1 MHFNPKGFNTIENST
16 IEKSDI
22 PMQSLTA
29 IILTKNEEQNIGEC
43 LKSIQGFARR
53 AVVIDCGST
62 DKTVEIAKSFGA
74 DVYFHEF
81 TYYAAQFN
89 WGIDNTNIDTDWIL
103 RLDADERMTPEVI
116 REAGAIMEDPNAA
129 AQGINGITMECV
141 FYFMGKPLMHGVKKK
156 RKTMIFRRGIGRIE
170 DRKRDA
176 HSLISCGQNT
186 CIKSRFLHYDFKDLS
201 SYIKRY
207 NWYAAREMQDYIAF
221 REGAST
227 AINGDKYLSAQR
239 RKKFGLYYH
248 APKFIRCWL
257 WFIYNYIFR
266 LGFLDGKEGFL
277 FHYFE
282 CAWYRMLVDARIYEY
297 DKTGKGLDELKA
309 LD

>member
-1 MHFNPKGFNTIENST
+1 
-16 IEKSDI
+16 
-22 PMQSLTA
+22 MQSLTA
-29 IILTKNEEQNIGEC
+29 IILTKNEEKNIRQC
-43 LKSIQGFARR
+43 LESIRGFASR
-53 AVVIDCGST
+53 AVVVDCGST
-62 DKTVEIAKSFGA
+62 DKTVDIAKEMGA
-74 DVYFHEF
+74 DVFFHEF
-81 TYYAAQFN
+81 TYYAEQFN

-103 RLDADERMTPEVI
+103 RLDADERFTPEAI
-116 REAGAIMEDPNAA
+116 AEASAIMESAEA
-129 AQGINGITMECV
+129 RAKGINGITMEAI

-156 RKTMIFRRGIGRIE
+156 RKMMIFRRGIGRIE

-176 HSLISCGQNT
+176 HSIISEGENVS
-186 CIKSRFLHYDFKDLS
+186 IASRFLHYDFKDLS

-227 AINGDKYLSAQR
+227 AIKGDKYVQAQR
-239 RKKFGLYYH
+239 KKKFGIYYR
-248 APKFIRCWL
+248 APKFIRAWL

-297 DKTGKGLDELKA
+297 DKTGQGMEELKA

>member
-1 MHFNPKGFNTIENST
+1 
-16 IEKSDI
+16 
-22 PMQSLTA
+22 MQSLTA
-29 IILTKNEEQNIGEC
+29 IILTKNEEMNIGEC
-43 LKSIQGFARR
+43 LKSIRDFASR
-53 AVVIDCGST
+53 AVVVDCGST
-62 DKTVEIAKSFGA
+62 DRTVEIAREMGA

-89 WGIDNTNIDTDWIL
+89 WGIDNTDIDTEWIL

-116 REAGAIMEDPNAA
+116 REAGAIMQDPQAKKD
-129 AQGINGITMECV
+129 GINGITMESI

-156 RKTMIFRRGIGRIE
+156 RKMMIFRRGIGRIE

-176 HSLISCGQNT
+176 HSLISEGQNVS
-186 CIKSRFLHYDFKDLS
+186 IKSRFLHYDFKDLS

-221 REGAST
+221 REGASQD
-227 AINGDKYLSAQR
+227 IDGDKHVRAQR
-239 RKKFGLYYH
+239 KKKFGVYYR
-248 APKFIRCWL
+248 APKYIRCWL

-266 LGFLDGKEGFL
+266 LGFLDGVEGFL